1 MSRTIETEDCR
12 MMVLHRDLGSVVPT
26 REQDRDSAERIRLS
40 IRQMVG
46 MPMPLLS
53 YGGISAVLLL
63 AGLSVAMVVLLGVEL
78 STSCCAGSG

>member
-1 MSRTIETEDCR
+1 